1 MKYGADRLV
10 EDLVALGFKVESVTV
25 DPGGTVA
32 VLRDYLIEAGKF
44 QGRVIDLGLLC
55 TPDFPRS
62 VASAIHVKA
71 IPQLF
76 ETTDTIPNV
85 RNITASQLGPEW
97 RYWSKNFNWTNER
110 TARRLISQINRI
122 FLDA

>member
-1 MKYGADRLV
+1 MKYGAERLI
-10 EDLVALGFKVESVTV
+10 EDLEAMGFKVESVTI
-25 DPGGTVA
+25 DPGGIFA

-44 QGRVIDLGLLC
+44 EGRVIDLGLQC
-55 TPDFPRS
+55 TQDFPRS

-71 IPQLF
+71 TPQLF
-76 ETTDTIPNV
+76 ETTDTIPNI
-85 RNITASQLGPEW
+85 RNIAASQLGLEW
-97 RYWSKNFNWTNER
+97 RYWSKNFNWTSER